1 MTKRINPA
9 DYLDHPEK
17 AVALLNE
24 VLSIGGSDRAIQQ
37 AVAVLIRSLA
47 ARRLWRRAT
56 GAPPLRTNGPP
67 KRPGAEVNKVSRV
80 RPSES
85 VGCPQAL
92 EMVRRSEPS
101 SRGVRSCKPKR
112 S

>member
-24 VLSIGGSDRAIQQ
+24 VLSSGGSDRAIQQ

-47 ARRLWRRAT
+47 RASFCDGRRVR
-56 GAPPLRTNGPP
+56 
-67 KRPGAEVNKVSRV
+67 
-80 RPSES
+80 RPSERM
-85 VGCPQAL
+85 GRP
-92 EMVRRSEPS
+92 
-101 SRGVRSCKPKR
+101 RGRVQK
-112 S
+112 

>member
-24 VLSIGGSDRAIQQ
+24 VLSSGGSDRAIQQ

-47 ARRLWRRAT
+47 RASFCDGRRVR
-56 GAPPLRTNGPP
+56 
-67 KRPGAEVNKVSRV
+67 
-80 RPSES
+80 RPSERM
-85 VGCPQAL
+85 G
-92 EMVRRSEPS
+92 RPS
-101 SRGVRSCKPKR
+101 GR
-112 S
+112 

>member
-47 ARRLWRRAT
+47 RAGFGDGRRVR
-56 GAPPLRTNGPP
+56 
-67 KRPGAEVNKVSRV
+67 
-80 RPSES
+80 RPSERM
-85 VGCPQAL
+85 G
-92 EMVRRSEPS
+92 RPS
-101 SRGVRSCKPKR
+101 GRVQK
-112 S
+112 